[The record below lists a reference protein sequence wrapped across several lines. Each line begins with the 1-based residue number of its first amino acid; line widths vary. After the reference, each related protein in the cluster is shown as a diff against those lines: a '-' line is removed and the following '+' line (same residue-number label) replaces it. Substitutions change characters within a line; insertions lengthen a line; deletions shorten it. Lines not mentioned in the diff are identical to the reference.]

1 MDLGLIIQL
10 VSGAVG
16 GNVAGSLIKKLSLGT
31 ALNFVIG
38 ILGGR
43 LSGQLLGIL
52 GMGGA
57 AGGID
62 IASIIAQV
70 AGGGV
75 GGGILLAII
84 SPVKMRWLSHSI
96 NIKQPYLY
104 DTRVRLQKTS

>member
-16 GNVAGSLIKKLSLGT
+16 GGL
-31 ALNFVIG
+31 
-38 ILGGR
+38 
-43 LSGQLLGIL
+43 
-52 GMGGA
+52 
-57 AGGID
+57 
-62 IASIIAQV
+62 
-70 AGGGV
+70 
-75 GGGILLAII
+75 LLAII